1 VKPVS
6 LGLLLSCLLLLLSS
20 PRLLAQQS
28 FDTDSVAPERF
39 IAAHGRKAVVMGY
52 ASSGLELW
60 AYPLQLISGYEL
72 GFRPTG
78 ETTEIKASTVLRRVT
93 YEPEAITRTYIGP
106 DFVVREKL
114 FVPLN
119 EPAILLTYTVE
130 CRHSIDVVIHFTPV
144 LDLMWPLSV
153 GGQNTHWDPAASA
166 YILAEAT
173 HKYHAWIGSPA
184 VVSHD
189 QVLNSAQPGT
199 LDNHLAFAVRAGGET
214 NHSATVVV
222 ARNDDGSNPAARMS
236 DLIAGE
242 TKFAADARGHYANL
256 LTGNLR
262 IETPDNAV
270 NQQLAWAQI
279 ALDQAWVCNEVL
291 GCGLVAGY
299 GPSRGGR
306 RPQYDWF
313 FAGDGLIAID
323 ALVNSGN
330 YERAQ
335 QALNFIAKYQDAHT
349 GMIWHELSQ
358 SADPADWATRYPY
371 MFVHVDI
378 TFDYLVTVERY
389 LSASGDTKF
398 LEQNWPG
405 LEAAY
410 RYCESLLSADDG
422 LPRIPSTKEGGNE
435 QDRIADDL
443 NLSTS
448 WVDASAAFARLAR
461 LSGHAALADQA
472 MRRSEK
478 ARSSVAHRY
487 WDGQRNSWIDGY
499 DQAGRPVFRRSESG
513 VHLVSI
519 LDQPGSNSILDQVA
533 SSDFETDW
541 GTRGVAASSPR
552 FAPDSYASGSV
563 SPVGTAAV
571 ASAFWS
577 EHRPYTAFP
586 IWRALVPWGTLDSQG
601 HMHELLTGDF
611 YHQQIES
618 VPEQTWSSAAF
629 LSSAVHGLL
638 GLEREAQTNRLE
650 FSPHLPSGWDRL
662 SVSNIKVADG
672 SVAMTM
678 TQQPGQLELHA
689 DNTGS
694 PVQLSFSPQIPLGA
708 HLRDAEVD
716 GKPVN
721 ARLDA
726 HAQDT
731 HAAVT
736 FTLPKG
742 KSQCLIRYEGGVSVS
757 VKQPDPLVGESSK
770 AIKLTAVT
778 YNSSNLVL
786 NADIPRTQ
794 SLSTIELRTDEKP
807 LQAHGAQLT
816 PISPGLY
823 DLTVDP
829 VAKEMDQAGPA
840 AEFSRIKIVVDFA
853 KRAGK

>member
-1 VKPVS
+1 MVS
-6 LGLLLSCLLLLLSS
+6 
-20 PRLLAQQS
+20 
-28 FDTDSVAPERF
+28 
-39 IAAHGRKAVVMGY
+39 
-52 ASSGLELW
+52 
-60 AYPLQLISGYEL
+60 
-72 GFRPTG
+72 
-78 ETTEIKASTVLRRVT
+78 
-93 YEPEAITRTYIGP
+93 AI
-106 DFVVREKL
+106 
-114 FVPLN
+114 
-119 EPAILLTYTVE
+119 
-130 CRHSIDVVIHFTPV
+130 
-144 LDLMWPLSV
+144 
-153 GGQNTHWDPAASA
+153 
-166 YILAEAT
+166 
-173 HKYHAWIGSPA
+173 
-184 VVSHD
+184 
-189 QVLNSAQPGT
+189 
-199 LDNHLAFAVRAGGET
+199 
-214 NHSATVVV
+214 
-222 ARNDDGSNPAARMS
+222 
-236 DLIAGE
+236 
-242 TKFAADARGHYANL
+242 
-256 LTGNLR
+256 
-262 IETPDNAV
+262 
-270 NQQLAWAQI
+270 
-279 ALDQAWVCNEVL
+279 
-291 GCGLVAGY
+291 
-299 GPSRGGR
+299 
-306 RPQYDWF
+306 
-313 FAGDGLIAID
+313 
-323 ALVNSGN
+323 
-330 YERAQ
+330 
-335 QALNFIAKYQDAHT
+335 
-349 GMIWHELSQ
+349 
-358 SADPADWATRYPY
+358 
-371 MFVHVDI
+371 
-378 TFDYLVTVERY
+378 
-389 LSASGDTKF
+389 
-398 LEQNWPG
+398 PG
-405 LEAAY
+405 L
-410 RYCESLLSADDG
+410 
-422 LPRIPSTKEGGNE
+422 T
-435 QDRIADDL
+435 
-443 NLSTS
+443 
-448 WVDASAAFARLAR
+448 
-461 LSGHAALADQA
+461 
-472 MRRSEK
+472 
-478 ARSSVAHRY
+478 
-487 WDGQRNSWIDGY
+487 

-513 VHLVSI
+513 IHLVSI

-721 ARLDA
+721 VRLDA